1 MTTSSLTWFYQQPE
15 NNPYLIAERVRTNF
29 WDARFGSLWLDT
41 VKADSPIL
49 MKGHYKGSAVELEW
63 EPSKWCILRT
73 NPGNAAL
80 AQGVSNLIRFR
91 PSFQYED
98 PLGST
103 IWEWRLTDADSRW
116 QAIQGR
122 PGYGQLQRLKK

>member
-1 MTTSSLTWFYQQPE
+1 MTTSSLTWFYHQPE
-15 NNPYLIAERVRTNF
+15 NNPYLISERVRTNF

-49 MKGHYKGSAVELEW
+49 MKGSYQGSAVELEW
-63 EPSKWCILRT
+63 EPVKWCILRT
-73 NPGNAAL
+73 DPTNEAL

-98 PLGST
+98 RQGYT
-103 IWEWRLTDADSRW
+103 VWEWRLNDADSRW
-116 QAIQGR
+116 GALQGR
-122 PGYGQLQRLKK
+122 PEFGQLKKLK